1 MNRTSLIILL
11 AIIDILC
18 SNLHAQSSQ
27 WNSVVTPGQAW
38 KYTLPDGPNTNWTKS
53 NFDDSSWSVGNTG
66 IGYGDEDDETIIS
79 NTISLYMRKTFE
91 IEDVSL
97 VSRAVLDID
106 YDDGFVA
113 YINGV
118 EVARDLFSGDHT
130 SYSMPSDGLHEAQLY
145 TGNIPERYFFDK
157 TLLNDGSNII
167 AVQVHNQSLT
177 SSDLS
182 ALPVITLELPQG
194 TNTYF
199 SPPNWFVEPSPQP
212 VDINFTSSNLPI
224 VILNT
229 GGANIPDEPKI
240 EATMKIIKRPENEL
254 NYVIDESN
262 PDYLDFDGPIQ
273 IEVRG
278 SSSQLF
284 SKKQYSLTTY
294 DSTGEKDN
302 VKLLGLPKENDWIL
316 NALAYD
322 TTFVRDYISYKL
334 SNSLNQYA
342 SRAEYCELILNG
354 EYRGIYML
362 LEKLKADD
370 NRINI
375 KKIKDDDNEL
385 PNLTGGYI
393 VKADKIEG
401 TEELGWSM
409 PSYGWGNVNFAYEVP
424 KPEDK
429 TSQQDDY
436 IQNVFNQLAETSYNP
451 SNNSSNTSLF
461 DGYPSVIDIPS
472 FIDFMLLNELA
483 SNVDAYQFSTFF
495 HKDRGGKLRAGPVW
509 DFNLTFGN
517 DLFEWGFDRSKYN
530 IWQFLDGNRGA
541 RFWTDL
547 FYDPDFS
554 CYLTKRWLELTA
566 TDQVL
571 NENKINDLID
581 ETVVNIF
588 DAVNRQEQ
596 VWNIDI
602 DFDGRIANLKT
613 FISQRI
619 QWITDQL
626 NPNIS
631 ACENVAIPN
640 LVISKIHY
648 NPQDQG
654 DDDSDDFEFVEITNN
669 SDLAWDL
676 TGVYFGGLGFSY
688 QFPPGFIVQSR
699 QSVFLAN
706 KPSAFESSY
715 GFSPFD
721 EFFRNLS
728 NSSERLE
735 LLDGFGNLID
745 YVVYDDDSPWPEDAD
760 GNGYFLKLQDL
771 DLDNSVAE
779 NWIASPSSQSL
790 LTYQSNNDSALFIYP
805 NSTREILYLSAT
817 NDIEIQSMQ
826 ILNIS
831 GQTVMTK
838 NLNKKRA
845 LLNVSSLSSGMYFIS
860 IKLNNNEI
868 VIKKI
873 IKE

>member
-11 AIIDILC
+11 AIINVLC

-27 WNSVVTPGQAW
+27 WNSVVIPGQAW

-157 TLLNDGSNII
+157 TLLSDGSNII

-194 TNTYF
+194 SDTYF

-322 TTFVRDYISYKL
+322 TTFVRDYVSYKL

-385 PNLTGGYI
+385 PDLTGGYI

-436 IQNVFNQLAETSYNP
+436 IQNVFNQLAETSNNP

-461 DGYPSVIDIPS
+461 DGYPSIIDIPS

-669 SDLAWDL
+669 SDLPWDL

-688 QFPPGFIVQSR
+688 QFPPGFIVQAR

-760 GNGYFLKLQDL
+760 GNGYFLKLKDL
-771 DLDNSVAE
+771 DLDNSFAE

-805 NSTREILYLSAT
+805 SSTREILYLSAT
-817 NDIEIQSMQ
+817 NDIQIQSMQ

-838 NLNKKRA
+838 NLYKKRA

>member
-1 MNRTSLIILL
+1 MNLLNRIIQIFLLITLTTV
-11 AIIDILC
+11 C
-18 SNLHAQSSQ
+18 TNVFAQSSQ
-27 WNSVVTPGQAW
+27 WNSVVIPGQAW

-53 NFDDSSWSVGNTG
+53 NFDDSSWLTGNTG

-157 TLLNDGSNII
+157 TLLIDGSNII

-194 TNTYF
+194 TDKYF

-354 EYRGIYML
+354 EYKGIYML

-385 PNLTGGYI
+385 PDLTGGYI

-461 DGYPSVIDIPS
+461 DGYPSIIDIPS

-581 ETVVNIF
+581 ETVVNIH

-602 DFDGRIANLKT
+602 NFDGRIANLKT
-613 FISQRI
+613 YISQRI
-619 QWITDQL
+619 QWITDQ
-626 NPNIS
+626 
-631 ACENVAIPN
+631 
-640 LVISKIHY
+640 
-648 NPQDQG
+648 
-654 DDDSDDFEFVEITNN
+654 
-669 SDLAWDL
+669 
-676 TGVYFGGLGFSY
+676 GFS
-688 QFPPGFIVQSR
+688 
-699 QSVFLAN
+699 
-706 KPSAFESSY
+706 
-715 GFSPFD
+715 
-721 EFFRNLS
+721 
-728 NSSERLE
+728 
-735 LLDGFGNLID
+735 
-745 YVVYDDDSPWPEDAD
+745 
-760 GNGYFLKLQDL
+760 
-771 DLDNSVAE
+771 
-779 NWIASPSSQSL
+779 
-790 LTYQSNNDSALFIYP
+790 T
-805 NSTREILYLSAT
+805 
-817 NDIEIQSMQ
+817 
-826 ILNIS
+826 
-831 GQTVMTK
+831 
-838 NLNKKRA
+838 
-845 LLNVSSLSSGMYFIS
+845 
-860 IKLNNNEI
+860 
-868 VIKKI
+868 
-873 IKE
+873 

>member
-1 MNRTSLIILL
+1 MYAIPNDVSADWTLL
-11 AIIDILC
+11 
-18 SNLHAQSSQ
+18 
-27 WNSVVTPGQAW
+27 
-38 KYTLPDGPNTNWTKS
+38 
-53 NFDDSSWSVGNTG
+53 NFDDSSWLEGNSG
-66 IGYGDEDDETIIS
+66 IGYGDNDDETIIS
-79 NTISLYMRKTFE
+79 PTIALFMRKTFE
-91 IEDVSL
+91 IEDLSL

-118 EVARDLFSGDHT
+118 EVARDLFSGDFT

-157 TLLNDGSNII
+157 TLLRNGSNVI
-167 AVQVHNQSLT
+167 AIQVHNQAVS

-182 ALPVITLELPQG
+182 ALPVITLELPLG
-194 TNTYF
+194 TETYF

-229 GGANIPDEPKI
+229 GGFDIPDEPKI
-240 EATMKIIKRPENEL
+240 EATMKIIERPDNEL
-254 NYVIDESN
+254 NYVLDESN

-294 DSTGEKDN
+294 DSKGEKDN

-354 EYRGIYML
+354 EYKGIYML

-385 PNLTGGYI
+385 PDLTGGYI
-393 VKADKIEG
+393 VKSDKIEG

-436 IQNVFNQLAETSYNP
+436 IQNVFNQLAETSYSP
-451 SNNSSNTSLF
+451 SNTSLF
-461 DGYPSVIDIPS
+461 DGYPSLIDIPS

-483 SNVDAYQFSTFF
+483 SNVVAYQFSTFF
-495 HKDRGGKLRAGPVW
+495 HKDRGSKLRAGPVW

-517 DLFEWGFDRSKYN
+517 DLFEWGYDRSKYN
-530 IWQFLDGNRGA
+530 IWQFQDGNRGA

-554 CYLTKRWLELTA
+554 CYLTKRWRELTA
-566 TDQVL
+566 SGQVL
-571 NENKINDLID
+571 NENIIHELID
-581 ETVVNIF
+581 ETVTNIL

-596 VWNIDI
+596 VWNMDI
-602 DFDGRIANLKT
+602 NFGVRIANIKN
-613 FISQRI
+613 FVSQRI
-619 QWITDQL
+619 NWISDQL
-626 NPNIS
+626 NS
-631 ACENVAIPN
+631 STADCEDVATPN

-648 NPQDQG
+648 NPKDLD

-669 SDLAWDL
+669 SAVAWDL

-688 QFPPGFIVQSR
+688 QFPPGFVIQAW

-706 KPSAFESSY
+706 KPSAFESTY
-715 GFSPFD
+715 GFIPFD

-728 NSSERLE
+728 NSSHRLE
-735 LLDGFGNLID
+735 LLDGFGNQID
-745 YVVYDDDSPWPEDAD
+745 LVVYGDDAPWPEAAD
-760 GNGYFLKLQDL
+760 GNGYYLKLKDL
-771 DLDNSVAE
+771 DLDNSLPE
-779 NWIASPSSQSL
+779 NWIANSNFQNLLKSKNNIDLSL
-790 LTYQSNNDSALFIYP
+790 FVYP
-805 NSTREILYLSAT
+805 NPTQNILHLSAT
-817 NDIEIQSMQ
+817 NSIEIQSVK
-826 ILNIS
+826 ILNLS
-831 GQTVMTK
+831 GQMVMTK
-838 NLNKKRA
+838 NLNEKRVS
-845 LLNVSSLSSGMYFIS
+845 LNMSKLTSGIYFIL
-860 IKLNNNEI
+860 IKLNDVT
-868 VIKKI
+868 VIKEI

>member
-1 MNRTSLIILL
+1 LNRTSLIILL

-27 WNSVVTPGQAW
+27 WNSVVIPGQAW
-38 KYTLPDGPNTNWTKS
+38 KYTLPDGPNNNWTKS

-194 TNTYF
+194 TDTYF

-436 IQNVFNQLAETSYNP
+436 IQNVFNQLAETSNNP
-451 SNNSSNTSLF
+451 SNNSSNASLF

-790 LTYQSNNDSALFIYP
+790 LTYQSNNDSALFVYP
-805 NSTREILYLSAT
+805 NSTREFLYLSAT

-845 LLNVSSLSSGMYFIS
+845 LLNVSSLNSGMYFIS

>member
-1 MNRTSLIILL
+1 MYAIPNDVSADWTLL
-11 AIIDILC
+11 
-18 SNLHAQSSQ
+18 
-27 WNSVVTPGQAW
+27 
-38 KYTLPDGPNTNWTKS
+38 
-53 NFDDSSWSVGNTG
+53 NFDDSSWLEGNSG
-66 IGYGDEDDETIIS
+66 IGYGDNDDETIIS
-79 NTISLYMRKTFE
+79 PTIALFMRKTFE
-91 IEDVSL
+91 IEDLSL

-118 EVARDLFSGDHT
+118 EVARDLFSGDFT

-157 TLLNDGSNII
+157 TLLRNGSNVI
-167 AVQVHNQSLT
+167 AIQVHNQALS

-182 ALPVITLELPQG
+182 ALPVITLELPLG
-194 TNTYF
+194 TETYF

-229 GGANIPDEPKI
+229 GGFDIPDEPKI
-240 EATMKIIKRPENEL
+240 EATMKIIERPDNEL
-254 NYVIDESN
+254 NYVLDESN

-294 DSTGEKDN
+294 DSKGEKDN

-354 EYRGIYML
+354 EYKGIYML

-385 PNLTGGYI
+385 PDLTGGYI
-393 VKADKIEG
+393 VKSDKIEG

-451 SNNSSNTSLF
+451 SNTSLF
-461 DGYPSVIDIPS
+461 DGYPSLIDIPS

-495 HKDRGGKLRAGPVW
+495 HKDRGSKLRAGPVW

-517 DLFEWGFDRSKYN
+517 DLFEWGYDRSKYN
-530 IWQFLDGNRGA
+530 IWQFQDGNRGA

-554 CYLTKRWLELTA
+554 CYLTKRWRELTA
-566 TDQVL
+566 SGQVL
-571 NENKINDLID
+571 NENIIHELID
-581 ETVVNIF
+581 ETVTNIL

-596 VWNIDI
+596 VWNMDI
-602 DFDGRIANLKT
+602 NFGVRIANIKN
-613 FISQRI
+613 FVSQRI
-619 QWITDQL
+619 NWISDQL
-626 NPNIS
+626 NS
-631 ACENVAIPN
+631 STADCEDVATPN

-648 NPQDQG
+648 NPKDLD

-669 SDLAWDL
+669 SDVAWDL

-688 QFPPGFIVQSR
+688 QFPPGFIIQAW

-706 KPSAFESSY
+706 KPSAFESTY
-715 GFSPFD
+715 GFIPFD

-728 NSSERLE
+728 NSSHRLE
-735 LLDGFGNLID
+735 LLDGFGNQID
-745 YVVYDDDSPWPEDAD
+745 LVVYGDDAPWPEAAD
-760 GNGYFLKLQDL
+760 GNGYYLKLKDL
-771 DLDNSVAE
+771 DLDNSLPE
-779 NWIASPSSQSL
+779 NWIANSNFQNLLKSKNNIDLSL
-790 LTYQSNNDSALFIYP
+790 FVYP
-805 NSTREILYLSAT
+805 NPTQNILHLSAT
-817 NDIEIQSMQ
+817 NSIEIQSVK
-826 ILNIS
+826 ILNLS
-831 GQTVMTK
+831 GQMVMTK
-838 NLNKKRA
+838 NLNEKRVS
-845 LLNVSSLSSGMYFIS
+845 LNMSKLTSGIYFIL
-860 IKLNNNEI
+860 IKLNDVT
-868 VIKKI
+868 VIKEI

>member
-1 MNRTSLIILL
+1 MYAIPNDVNADWTLL
-11 AIIDILC
+11 
-18 SNLHAQSSQ
+18 
-27 WNSVVTPGQAW
+27 
-38 KYTLPDGPNTNWTKS
+38 
-53 NFDDSSWSVGNTG
+53 NFDDSSWLEGNSG
-66 IGYGDEDDETIIS
+66 IGYGDDDDETIIS
-79 NTISLYMRKTFE
+79 PTIALFMRKTFE
-91 IEDVSL
+91 IEDLSL

-118 EVARDLFSGDHT
+118 EVARDLFSGDFT

-157 TLLNDGSNII
+157 TLLRNGSNVI
-167 AVQVHNQSLT
+167 AIQVHNQALS

-182 ALPVITLELPQG
+182 ALPVITLELPLG
-194 TNTYF
+194 TETYF

-229 GGANIPDEPKI
+229 GGFDIPDEPKI
-240 EATMKIIKRPENEL
+240 EATMKIIERPDNEL
-254 NYVIDESN
+254 NYVLDESN

-294 DSTGEKDN
+294 DSKGEKDN

-354 EYRGIYML
+354 EYKGIYML

-385 PNLTGGYI
+385 PDLTGGYI
-393 VKADKIEG
+393 VKSDKIEG

-451 SNNSSNTSLF
+451 SNTSLF
-461 DGYPSVIDIPS
+461 DGYPSLIDIPS

-495 HKDRGGKLRAGPVW
+495 HKDRGSKLRAGPVW

-517 DLFEWGFDRSKYN
+517 DLFEWGYDRSKYN
-530 IWQFLDGNRGA
+530 IWQFQDGNRGA

-554 CYLTKRWLELTA
+554 CYLTKRWRELTA
-566 TDQVL
+566 SGQVL
-571 NENKINDLID
+571 NENIIHELID
-581 ETVVNIF
+581 ETVTNIL

-596 VWNIDI
+596 VWNMDI
-602 DFDGRIANLKT
+602 NFGVRIANIKN
-613 FISQRI
+613 FVSQRI
-619 QWITDQL
+619 NWISDQL
-626 NPNIS
+626 NS
-631 ACENVAIPN
+631 STADCEDVATPN

-648 NPQDQG
+648 NPKDLD

-669 SDLAWDL
+669 SAVAWDL

-688 QFPPGFIVQSR
+688 QFPPGFVIQAW

-706 KPSAFESSY
+706 KPSAFESTY
-715 GFSPFD
+715 GFIPFD

-728 NSSERLE
+728 NSSHRLE
-735 LLDGFGNLID
+735 LLDGFGNQID
-745 YVVYDDDSPWPEDAD
+745 LVVYGDDAPWPEAAD
-760 GNGYFLKLQDL
+760 GNGYYLKLKDL
-771 DLDNSVAE
+771 DLDNSLPE
-779 NWIASPSSQSL
+779 NWIANSNFQNLLKSKNNIDLSL
-790 LTYQSNNDSALFIYP
+790 FVYP
-805 NSTREILYLSAT
+805 NPTQNILHLSAT
-817 NDIEIQSMQ
+817 NSIEIQSVK
-826 ILNIS
+826 ILNLS
-831 GQTVMTK
+831 GQMVMTK
-838 NLNKKRA
+838 NLNEKRVS
-845 LLNVSSLSSGMYFIS
+845 LNMSKLTSGIYFIL
-860 IKLNNNEI
+860 IKLNDVT
-868 VIKKI
+868 VIKEI

>member
-11 AIIDILC
+11 FIIDIVC

-27 WNSVVTPGQAW
+27 WNSVVIPGQAW

-53 NFDDSSWSVGNTG
+53 NFDDSSWLVGNTG
-66 IGYGDEDDETIIS
+66 IGYGDGDDETIIS

-157 TLLNDGSNII
+157 TLLSDGSNII

-194 TNTYF
+194 TDTYF

-254 NYVIDESN
+254 NYVTDESN
-262 PDYLDFDGPIQ
+262 SDYLDFDGPIQ

-385 PNLTGGYI
+385 PDLTGGYI

-451 SNNSSNTSLF
+451 SNNSSNSSLF

-541 RFWTDL
+541 RFLTDL

-581 ETVVNIF
+581 ETVLNIF

-626 NPNIS
+626 NTNIS

-688 QFPPGFIVQSR
+688 QFPPGFIVQAR

-760 GNGYFLKLQDL
+760 GNGYFLKLKDL
-771 DLDNSVAE
+771 DLDNSFAE
-779 NWIASPSSQSL
+779 NWIATPSSQSL
-790 LTYQSNNDSALFIYP
+790 LTYQSNNDSALLIYP

-817 NDIEIQSMQ
+817 NDIEIQSIQ

-838 NLNKKRA
+838 NLNKKRE

>member
-11 AIIDILC
+11 AIIDVLC

-27 WNSVVTPGQAW
+27 WNSVVIPGQAW

-53 NFDDSSWSVGNTG
+53 NFDDSSWSEGNTG

-157 TLLNDGSNII
+157 TLLSDGSNII

-194 TNTYF
+194 SDTYF

-322 TTFVRDYISYKL
+322 TTFVRDYVSYKL

-385 PNLTGGYI
+385 PDLTGGYI

-436 IQNVFNQLAETSYNP
+436 IQNVFNQLADTSYNP
-451 SNNSSNTSLF
+451 SNNSSNASLF
-461 DGYPSVIDIPS
+461 DGYPSIIDIPS

-669 SDLAWDL
+669 SDLPWDL

-688 QFPPGFIVQSR
+688 QFPPGFIVQAR

-760 GNGYFLKLQDL
+760 GNGYFLKLKDL
-771 DLDNSVAE
+771 DLDNSFAE

-805 NSTREILYLSAT
+805 SSTREILYLSAT
-817 NDIEIQSMQ
+817 NDIQIQSMQ

-838 NLNKKRA
+838 NLYKKRA

>member
-1 MNRTSLIILL
+1 
-11 AIIDILC
+11 
-18 SNLHAQSSQ
+18 
-27 WNSVVTPGQAW
+27 
-38 KYTLPDGPNTNWTKS
+38 
-53 NFDDSSWSVGNTG
+53 
-66 IGYGDEDDETIIS
+66 
-79 NTISLYMRKTFE
+79 
-91 IEDVSL
+91 
-97 VSRAVLDID
+97 
-106 YDDGFVA
+106 
-113 YINGV
+113 
-118 EVARDLFSGDHT
+118 
-130 SYSMPSDGLHEAQLY
+130 MPSDGLHEAQLY

-157 TLLNDGSNII
+157 TLLRNGSNVI
-167 AVQVHNQSLT
+167 AIQVHNQALS

-182 ALPVITLELPQG
+182 ALPVITLELPLG
-194 TNTYF
+194 TETYF

-229 GGANIPDEPKI
+229 GGFDIPDEPKI
-240 EATMKIIKRPENEL
+240 EATMKIIERPDNEL
-254 NYVIDESN
+254 NYVLDESN

-294 DSTGEKDN
+294 DSKGEKDN

-354 EYRGIYML
+354 EYKGIYML

-385 PNLTGGYI
+385 PDLTGGYI
-393 VKADKIEG
+393 VKSDKIEG

-451 SNNSSNTSLF
+451 SNTSLF
-461 DGYPSVIDIPS
+461 DGYPSLIDIPS

-495 HKDRGGKLRAGPVW
+495 HKDRGSKLRAGPVW

-517 DLFEWGFDRSKYN
+517 DLFEWGYDRSKYN
-530 IWQFLDGNRGA
+530 IWQFQDGNRGA

-554 CYLTKRWLELTA
+554 CYLTKRWRELTA
-566 TDQVL
+566 SGQVL
-571 NENKINDLID
+571 NENIIHELID
-581 ETVVNIF
+581 ETVTNIL

-596 VWNIDI
+596 VWNMDI
-602 DFDGRIANLKT
+602 NFGVRIANIKN
-613 FISQRI
+613 FVSQRI
-619 QWITDQL
+619 NWISDQL
-626 NPNIS
+626 NS
-631 ACENVAIPN
+631 STADCEDVATPN

-648 NPQDQG
+648 NPKDLD

-669 SDLAWDL
+669 SAVAWDL

-688 QFPPGFIVQSR
+688 QFPPGFIIQAW

-706 KPSAFESSY
+706 KPSAFESTY
-715 GFSPFD
+715 GFIPFD

-728 NSSERLE
+728 NSSHRLE
-735 LLDGFGNLID
+735 LLDGFGNQID
-745 YVVYDDDSPWPEDAD
+745 LVVYGDDAPWPEAAD
-760 GNGYFLKLQDL
+760 GNGYYLKLKDL
-771 DLDNSVAE
+771 DLDNSLPE
-779 NWIASPSSQSL
+779 NWIANSNFQNLLKSKNNIDLSL
-790 LTYQSNNDSALFIYP
+790 FVYP
-805 NSTREILYLSAT
+805 NPTQNILHLSAT
-817 NDIEIQSMQ
+817 NSIEIQSVK
-826 ILNIS
+826 ILNLS
-831 GQTVMTK
+831 GQMVMTK
-838 NLNKKRA
+838 NLNEKRVS
-845 LLNVSSLSSGMYFIS
+845 LNMSKLTSGIYFIL
-860 IKLNNNEI
+860 IKLNDVT
-868 VIKKI
+868 VIKEI

>member
-11 AIIDILC
+11 AIINVLC

-27 WNSVVTPGQAW
+27 WNSVVIPGQAW

-157 TLLNDGSNII
+157 TLLSDGSNII

-194 TNTYF
+194 SDTYF

-322 TTFVRDYISYKL
+322 TTFVRDYVSYKL

-385 PNLTGGYI
+385 PDLTGGYI

-461 DGYPSVIDIPS
+461 DGYPSIIDIPS

-669 SDLAWDL
+669 SDLPWDL

-688 QFPPGFIVQSR
+688 QFPPGFIVQAR

-760 GNGYFLKLQDL
+760 GNGYFLKLKDL
-771 DLDNSVAE
+771 DLDNSFAE

-805 NSTREILYLSAT
+805 SSTREILYLSAT
-817 NDIEIQSMQ
+817 NDIQIQSMQ

-838 NLNKKRA
+838 NLYKKRA

>member
-11 AIIDILC
+11 AIINVLC

-157 TLLNDGSNII
+157 TLLSDGSNII

-194 TNTYF
+194 SDTYF

-322 TTFVRDYISYKL
+322 TTFVRDYVSYKL

-385 PNLTGGYI
+385 PDLTGGYI

-461 DGYPSVIDIPS
+461 DGYPSIIDIPS

-669 SDLAWDL
+669 SDLPWDL

-688 QFPPGFIVQSR
+688 QFPPGFIVQAR

-760 GNGYFLKLQDL
+760 GNGYFLKLKDL
-771 DLDNSVAE
+771 DLDNSFAE

-805 NSTREILYLSAT
+805 SSTREILYLSAT
-817 NDIEIQSMQ
+817 NDIQIQSMQ

-838 NLNKKRA
+838 NLYKKRA

>member
-1 MNRTSLIILL
+1 MDKIGLILLYIILNTVS
-11 AIIDILC
+11 IK
-18 SNLHAQSSQ
+18 SFAQSRQ
-27 WNSVVTPGQAW
+27 WESVILPGQPWMYAIPNDVSADW
-38 KYTLPDGPNTNWTKS
+38 TLL
-53 NFDDSSWSVGNTG
+53 NFDDSSWLEGNSG
-66 IGYGDEDDETIIS
+66 IGYGDNDDETIIS
-79 NTISLYMRKTFE
+79 PTIALFMRKTFE
-91 IEDVSL
+91 IEDLSL

-118 EVARDLFSGDHT
+118 EVARDLFSGDFT

-157 TLLNDGSNII
+157 TLLRNGSNVI
-167 AVQVHNQSLT
+167 AIQIHNQALS

-182 ALPVITLELPQG
+182 ALPVITLELPLG
-194 TNTYF
+194 TETYF

-229 GGANIPDEPKI
+229 GGFDIPDEPKI
-240 EATMKIIKRPENEL
+240 EATMKIIERPDNEL
-254 NYVIDESN
+254 NYALDESN

-294 DSTGEKDN
+294 DSKGEKDN

-354 EYRGIYML
+354 EYKGIYML

-385 PNLTGGYI
+385 PDLTGGYI
-393 VKADKIEG
+393 VKSDKIEG

-451 SNNSSNTSLF
+451 SNTSLF
-461 DGYPSVIDIPS
+461 DGYPSLIDIPS

-495 HKDRGGKLRAGPVW
+495 HKDRGSKLRAGPVW

-517 DLFEWGFDRSKYN
+517 DLFEWGYDRSKYN
-530 IWQFLDGNRGA
+530 IWQFQDGNRGA

-554 CYLTKRWLELTA
+554 CYLTKRWRELTA
-566 TDQVL
+566 SGQVL
-571 NENKINDLID
+571 NENIIHELID
-581 ETVVNIF
+581 ETVTNIL

-596 VWNIDI
+596 VWNMDI
-602 DFDGRIANLKT
+602 NFGVRIANIKN
-613 FISQRI
+613 FVSQRI
-619 QWITDQL
+619 NWISDQL
-626 NPNIS
+626 NS
-631 ACENVAIPN
+631 STADCEDVATPN

-648 NPQDQG
+648 NPKDLD

-669 SDLAWDL
+669 SDVAWDL

-688 QFPPGFIVQSR
+688 QFPPGFVIQAW

-706 KPSAFESSY
+706 KPSAFESTY
-715 GFSPFD
+715 GFIPFD

-728 NSSERLE
+728 NSSHRLE
-735 LLDGFGNLID
+735 LLDGFGNQID
-745 YVVYDDDSPWPEDAD
+745 LVVYGDDAPWPEAAD
-760 GNGYFLKLQDL
+760 GNGYYLKLKDL
-771 DLDNSVAE
+771 DLDNSLPE
-779 NWIASPSSQSL
+779 NWIANSNFQNLLKSKNNIDLSL
-790 LTYQSNNDSALFIYP
+790 FVYP
-805 NSTREILYLSAT
+805 NPTQNILHLSAT
-817 NDIEIQSMQ
+817 NSIEIQSVK
-826 ILNIS
+826 ILNLS
-831 GQTVMTK
+831 GQMVMTK
-838 NLNKKRA
+838 NLNEKRVS
-845 LLNVSSLSSGMYFIS
+845 LNMSKLTSGIYFIL
-860 IKLNNNEI
+860 IKLNDVT
-868 VIKKI
+868 VIKEI

>member
-1 MNRTSLIILL
+1 MDKIGLILLYIILNTVC
-11 AIIDILC
+11 IK
-18 SNLHAQSSQ
+18 SFAQSRQ
-27 WNSVVTPGQAW
+27 WESVILPGQPW
-38 KYTLPDGPNTNWTKS
+38 MYTIPNDVSADWTLL
-53 NFDDSSWSVGNTG
+53 NFDDSSWLEGNTG
-66 IGYGDEDDETIIS
+66 IGYGDDDDETIIS
-79 NTISLYMRKTFE
+79 PTIALFMRKTFE
-91 IEDVSL
+91 IEDLSL

-118 EVARDLFSGDHT
+118 EVARDLFSGDFT

-157 TLLNDGSNII
+157 TLLRNGSNVI
-167 AVQVHNQSLT
+167 AIQVHNQALS

-182 ALPVITLELPQG
+182 ALPVITLELPLG
-194 TNTYF
+194 TETYF

-229 GGANIPDEPKI
+229 GGFDIPDEPKI
-240 EATMKIIKRPENEL
+240 EATMKIIERPDNEL
-254 NYVIDESN
+254 NYVLDESN

-294 DSTGEKDN
+294 DSKGEKDN

-354 EYRGIYML
+354 EYKGIYML

-385 PNLTGGYI
+385 PDLTGGYI
-393 VKADKIEG
+393 VKSDKIEG

-429 TSQQDDY
+429 TIQQDDY

-451 SNNSSNTSLF
+451 SNTSLF
-461 DGYPSVIDIPS
+461 DGYPSLIDIPS

-495 HKDRGGKLRAGPVW
+495 HKDRGSKLRAGPVW

-517 DLFEWGFDRSKYN
+517 DLFEWGYDRSKYN
-530 IWQFLDGNRGA
+530 IWQFQDGNRGA

-554 CYLTKRWLELTA
+554 CYLTKRWRELTA
-566 TDQVL
+566 SGQVL
-571 NENKINDLID
+571 NENKIHELID
-581 ETVVNIF
+581 ETVTNIL

-596 VWNIDI
+596 VWNMDI
-602 DFDGRIANLKT
+602 NFGLRIANIKN

-619 QWITDQL
+619 NWISDQL
-626 NPNIS
+626 NS
-631 ACENVAIPN
+631 STADCEDVATPN

-648 NPQDQG
+648 NPKDLD

-669 SDLAWDL
+669 SDVAWDL

-688 QFPPGFIVQSR
+688 QFPPGFVIQAW

-706 KPSAFESSY
+706 KPSAFESIY
-715 GFSPFD
+715 GFTPFD

-728 NSSERLE
+728 NSSHRLE
-735 LLDGFGNLID
+735 LLDGFGNQID
-745 YVVYDDDSPWPEDAD
+745 LVVYGDDAPWPEAAD
-760 GNGYFLKLQDL
+760 GNGYYLKLKDL
-771 DLDNSVAE
+771 DLDNSLPE
-779 NWIASPSSQSL
+779 NWIANSNFQNLLKSKNNIDLSL
-790 LTYQSNNDSALFIYP
+790 FVYP
-805 NSTREILYLSAT
+805 NPTQNILYLSVT
-817 NDIEIQSMQ
+817 NSIEIQSVK
-826 ILNIS
+826 ISNLS
-831 GQTVMTK
+831 GQIVMTK
-838 NLNKKRA
+838 NLNEKRVS
-845 LLNVSSLSSGMYFIS
+845 LNISKLTSGIYFIL
-860 IKLNNNEI
+860 IKLNDVT
-868 VIKKI
+868 VIKEI

>member
-1 MNRTSLIILL
+1 
-11 AIIDILC
+11 
-18 SNLHAQSSQ
+18 
-27 WNSVVTPGQAW
+27 
-38 KYTLPDGPNTNWTKS
+38 
-53 NFDDSSWSVGNTG
+53 
-66 IGYGDEDDETIIS
+66 
-79 NTISLYMRKTFE
+79 
-91 IEDVSL
+91 
-97 VSRAVLDID
+97 
-106 YDDGFVA
+106 
-113 YINGV
+113 
-118 EVARDLFSGDHT
+118 
-130 SYSMPSDGLHEAQLY
+130 
-145 TGNIPERYFFDK
+145 
-157 TLLNDGSNII
+157 
-167 AVQVHNQSLT
+167 
-177 SSDLS
+177 
-182 ALPVITLELPQG
+182 
-194 TNTYF
+194 
-199 SPPNWFVEPSPQP
+199 
-212 VDINFTSSNLPI
+212 
-224 VILNT
+224 
-229 GGANIPDEPKI
+229 
-240 EATMKIIKRPENEL
+240 
-254 NYVIDESN
+254 
-262 PDYLDFDGPIQ
+262 
-273 IEVRG
+273 
-278 SSSQLF
+278 
-284 SKKQYSLTTY
+284 
-294 DSTGEKDN
+294 
-302 VKLLGLPKENDWIL
+302 
-316 NALAYD
+316 
-322 TTFVRDYISYKL
+322 
-334 SNSLNQYA
+334 
-342 SRAEYCELILNG
+342 
-354 EYRGIYML
+354 ML

-385 PNLTGGYI
+385 PDLTGGYI

-451 SNNSSNTSLF
+451 SNNSSNNSLF

-566 TDQVL
+566 KDQVL

-669 SDLAWDL
+669 SDLPWDL

-688 QFPPGFIVQSR
+688 QFPPGFIVQAR

-760 GNGYFLKLQDL
+760 GNGYFLKLKDL
-771 DLDNSVAE
+771 DLDNSFAE

-805 NSTREILYLSAT
+805 SSTREILYLSTT
-817 NDIEIQSMQ
+817 NDIQIQSMQ

-838 NLNKKRA
+838 NLYKKRA

>member
-1 MNRTSLIILL
+1 MYAIPNDVSADWTLL
-11 AIIDILC
+11 
-18 SNLHAQSSQ
+18 
-27 WNSVVTPGQAW
+27 
-38 KYTLPDGPNTNWTKS
+38 
-53 NFDDSSWSVGNTG
+53 NFDDSSWLEGNSG
-66 IGYGDEDDETIIS
+66 IGYGDDDDETIIS
-79 NTISLYMRKTFE
+79 PTIALFMRKTFE
-91 IEDVSL
+91 IEDLSL

-118 EVARDLFSGDHT
+118 EVARDLFSGDFT

-157 TLLNDGSNII
+157 TLLRNGSNVI
-167 AVQVHNQSLT
+167 AIQVHNQALS

-182 ALPVITLELPQG
+182 ALPVITLELPLG
-194 TNTYF
+194 TETYF

-229 GGANIPDEPKI
+229 GGFDIPDEPKI
-240 EATMKIIKRPENEL
+240 EATMKIIERPDNEL
-254 NYVIDESN
+254 NYVLDESN

-294 DSTGEKDN
+294 DSKGEKDN

-354 EYRGIYML
+354 EYKGIYML

-385 PNLTGGYI
+385 PDLTGGYI
-393 VKADKIEG
+393 VKSDKIEG

-451 SNNSSNTSLF
+451 SNTSLF
-461 DGYPSVIDIPS
+461 DGYPSLIDIPS

-495 HKDRGGKLRAGPVW
+495 HKDRGSKLRAGPVW

-517 DLFEWGFDRSKYN
+517 DLFEWGYDRSKYN
-530 IWQFLDGNRGA
+530 IWQFQDGNRGA

-554 CYLTKRWLELTA
+554 CYLTKRWRELTA
-566 TDQVL
+566 SGQVL
-571 NENKINDLID
+571 NENIIHELID
-581 ETVVNIF
+581 ETVTNIL

-596 VWNIDI
+596 VWNMDI
-602 DFDGRIANLKT
+602 NFGVRIANIKN
-613 FISQRI
+613 FVSQRI
-619 QWITDQL
+619 NWISDQL
-626 NPNIS
+626 NS
-631 ACENVAIPN
+631 STADCEDVATPN

-648 NPQDQG
+648 NPKDLD

-669 SDLAWDL
+669 SDVAWDL

-688 QFPPGFIVQSR
+688 QFPPGFVIQAW

-706 KPSAFESSY
+706 KPSAFESTY
-715 GFSPFD
+715 GFIPFD

-728 NSSERLE
+728 NSSHRLE
-735 LLDGFGNLID
+735 LLDGFGNQID
-745 YVVYDDDSPWPEDAD
+745 LVVYGDDAPWPEAAD
-760 GNGYFLKLQDL
+760 GNGYYLKLKDL
-771 DLDNSVAE
+771 DLDNSLPE
-779 NWIASPSSQSL
+779 NWIANSNFQNLLKSKNNIDLSL
-790 LTYQSNNDSALFIYP
+790 FVYP
-805 NSTREILYLSAT
+805 NPTQNILHLSAT
-817 NDIEIQSMQ
+817 NSIEIQSVK
-826 ILNIS
+826 ILNLS
-831 GQTVMTK
+831 GQMVMTK
-838 NLNKKRA
+838 NLNEKRVS
-845 LLNVSSLSSGMYFIS
+845 LNMSKLTSGIYFIL
-860 IKLNNNEI
+860 IKLNDVT
-868 VIKKI
+868 VIKEI